1 MQNGYASPPTELQYS
16 PEAFNFPHS
25 AGFEAGTI
33 YTEAPHFSYHGRAS
47 PEGGDLRVPSSSL
60 STASAPSAPSSTVGS
75 PLSNPGQLA
84 FIPEYHQN
92 ALGVNPSI
100 VGQPDYYTS
109 TEYSFTAPVME
120 DFSMTYEA
128 KPGFVG
134 ESSRIPRD
142 AVSRTLPH
150 NDLIPAIPTP
160 SNPSLVL
167 DTNVPQDTPIASAV
181 ISGRTTS
188 AFFSPTHTTV
198 SHSSPLVSPGAQFG
212 SPGLR
217 GEGSPVARR
226 DTSSASFLQNSGHL
240 VAPLCTSCWFP
251 LCQVLNLRHKY

>member
-1 MQNGYASPPTELQYS
+1 MQAGYTSPPTEMQYS

-25 AGFEAGTI
+25 AGFEAAAM
-33 YTEAPHFSYHGRAS
+33 YAEAPQFSYHGRAS

-109 TEYSFTAPVME
+109 TEYSFTAPVID
-120 DFSMTYEA
+120 DFSMAYEA

-134 ESSRIPRD
+134 ELSRVPRD
-142 AVSRTLPH
+142 SVSRTVAH
-150 NDLIPAIPTP
+150 HSSIPVVPAPLQ
-160 SNPSLVL
+160 SSLAL
-167 DTNVPQDTPIASAV
+167 DTNVPQDIPNASAV
-181 ISGRTTS
+181 MPGRPTS
-188 AFFSPTHTTV
+188 VA
-198 SHSSPLVSPGAQFG
+198 HSSPLRSAGSHLG
-212 SPGLR
+212 SPGFR
-217 GEGSPVARR
+217 VGSSPVARR
-226 DTSSASFLQNSGHL
+226 DTSASFLQNSGHL
-240 VAPLCTSCWFP
+240 VVPLCTSCWFP
-251 LCQVLNLRHKY
+251 LCQTLD